1 MKVAA
6 NQQVITRPELV
17 EANKPGF
24 HNMGKDAKV
33 NTLGQLAG
41 QSEGSKKIKKTFGYE
56 NELRDTK
63 SQNVEEKETKFVKD
77 VVGEKEEKE
86 SKSVMEDVVGLKSGE
101 GFQDVG
107 QKGRVLDAFV

>member
-33 NTLGQLAG
+33 NTLGHLAG
-41 QSEGSKKIKKTFGYE
+41 QSEGSK
-56 NELRDTK
+56 
-63 SQNVEEKETKFVKD
+63 
-77 VVGEKEEKE
+77 
-86 SKSVMEDVVGLKSGE
+86 
-101 GFQDVG
+101 
-107 QKGRVLDAFV
+107 